1 MDLKIAI
8 QQFRKNRF
16 VRFGVPFLIL
26 LVGGSFGLEHFAR
39 LRYDFR
45 KTKRLK
51 LEEVEE
57 ATGLKLKSEEDRPT
71 IEKEVEKLKNQ
82 DLDHWQNI
90 RGPRP
95 WEDSKT
101 MQAEPRKSS

>member
-8 QQFRKNRF
+8 QKLQKNKF
-16 VRFGVPFLIL
+16 FKFGAPFLIL

-45 KTKRLK
+45 KSKRLK
-51 LEEVEE
+51 LEEVSE
-57 ATGLKLKSEEDRPT
+57 ATGLQLRLDRPT
-71 IEKEVEKLKNQ
+71 IESEVEKLKVE
-82 DLDHWQNI
+82 DLDTWQNI

-95 WEDSKT
+95 WEDSKS
-101 MQAEPRKSS
+101 MQDEQRKSLS